1 MSQDFDE
8 FGTAVFLSFVQ
19 PVDENYEKRYHKRN
33 TSTHIEKVICPPAY
47 YVRIYVPR
55 SPKHIMGAHCSKHKA
70 QHRHEH
76 IESLDFPCGVSG
88 GGICNSWHDFGK

>member
-19 PVDENYEKRYHKRN
+19 PVDENYEKRYRKRN

-47 YVRIYVPR
+47 YVRIYARR
-55 SPKHIMGAHCSKHKA
+55 SPKHMLGAHYSKHKA
-70 QHRHEH
+70 QQRHEQS
-76 IESLDFPCGVSG
+76 ESLDCPCGVS
-88 GGICNSWHDFGK
+88 ICNSRHDFRK